1 MYLLYMVGFLCIFMV
16 FNTIKIGKCSHMLS
30 VTVLHDLLI
39 YVPIFR
45 LQVFIVLMIVESS
58 VKTLLVNY

>member
-1 MYLLYMVGFLCIFMV
+1 MYLLYMVGFLFIFIV
-16 FNTIKIGKCSHMLS
+16 FNTIKIGKCRHMLS

-45 LQVFIVLMIVESS
+45 LQVFIVLMILESS